1 MFDSPKRMILGLLFG
16 VVFGIALQKGGLT
29 KFRVIVGQFLF
40 RDWTVL
46 QTMMTAIVVGAL
58 GVFALK
64 DLGYAQLHVKPA
76 QLAAQ
81 GVGGLIFGV
90 GMALLGYCPG
100 TAVGALGEGSR
111 RARWGVLGMLAGAL
125 LFVETFGIWS
135 RLSEVAVYGKKI
147 LPDLLHV
154 PVWAAIA
161 GLALA
166 TAGLFWAIERKKGLP
181 T

>member
-46 QTMMTAIVVGAL
+46 KTMLTAIVVGAI
-58 GVFALK
+58 GVFALR
-64 DLGYAQLHVKPA
+64 DLGWAGLHVKPA

-81 GVGGLIFGV
+81 SVGGLIFGA

-100 TAVGALGEGSR
+100 TAVGALAEGDR
-111 RARWGVLGMLAGAL
+111 RARWGLLGMLAGAL
-125 LFVETFGIWS
+125 LFIETFGVWS
-135 RLSEVAVYGKKI
+135 RLMGVAVYGKKI

-154 PVWAAIA
+154 PVWAFIA
-161 GLALA
+161 ALA
-166 TAGLFWAIERKKGLP
+166 VGTAGLFWAIDRRKAVP
-181 T
+181 A